1 MLLAMALS
9 ARYLGNAGEPIRLAA
24 YGSVVGVFAFAAVI
38 IAGAVDS
45 LGLFAA
51 GTFLIGVGN
60 GLFAVGTLT
69 AAMLLAGNATAG
81 IVIGTWGAVQA
92 TAAGI
97 AVFMGGAL
105 RDITEALIHRGSF
118 ATDLF
123 GSATPYGAVYHLEI
137 IILFASLIAL
147 GPLVR
152 RLGNNKNQPLTMQ
165 LADFPS

>member
-9 ARYLGNAGEPIRLAA
+9 ARYLGRAGEPVRLAA
-24 YGSVVGVFAFAAVI
+24 YGAVVGVFAFSSVI
-38 IAGAVDS
+38 IAGAVES
-45 LGLFAA
+45 LVLFAM

-69 AAMLLAGNATAG
+69 AAMLLASSATTG

-92 TAAGI
+92 TALGF
-97 AVFMGGAL
+97 AVFLGGAL
-105 RDITEALIHRGSF
+105 RDTTEAFIQTGALGGELSGP
-118 ATDLF
+118 A
-123 GSATPYGAVYHLEI
+123 APYGAVYHLEI